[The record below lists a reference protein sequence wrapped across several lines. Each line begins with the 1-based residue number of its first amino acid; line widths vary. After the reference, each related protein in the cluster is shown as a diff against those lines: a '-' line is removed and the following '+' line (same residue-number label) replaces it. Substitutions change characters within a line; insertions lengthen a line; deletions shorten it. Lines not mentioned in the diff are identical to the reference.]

1 MSASGLLDQSV
12 AHHCSGAY
20 LVHEVVV
27 VASFVG
33 CLLVEFALFGIATS
47 TNFGV
52 HFAVIIHLLM
62 HLLAIIGDNFES
74 CLLTGSL
81 YPPVFAVKTIVLLLQ
96 TVILLQG

>member
-1 MSASGLLDQSV
+1 MSAFGLLDQPV
-12 AHHCSGAY
+12 AHHRSGAY

-27 VASFVG
+27 VASSVG

-62 HLLAIIGDNFES
+62 YLLAVVGDNFDS
-74 CLLTGSL
+74 CLLADSL
-81 YPPVFAVKTIVLLLQ
+81 YPLVLAVKTIVLLLQ
-96 TVILLQG
+96 TVILLQD